1 MIDQFYLKQKHGKV
15 KNILPKL
22 YNKKE
27 YTYTDKKFK
36 VSIKSWISIK
46 KVHRVIKLNHEA

>member
-1 MIDQFYLKQKHGKV
+1 MIDQFYLKEKHGKV